1 MNLKESHNWVLIRLT
16 VISILLAVF
25 AYLID
30 NYAWNKEMNPFYTQT
45 MWAVTGMNVVA
56 ILVFL
61 LLSPKTDLQEDDY
74 KNQLLVGKLSRNIY
88 LFSLLM
94 LLTGLLTFSSTAG
107 RVSYLFFLLALV
119 TMPVAHVLY
128 GIWIRKIDNSIIR

>member
-1 MNLKESHNWVLIRLT
+1 MNLKESHNWVIIRLSI
-16 VISILLAVF
+16 ISILLAVF

-30 NYAWNKEMNPFYTQT
+30 NYAWTKEMNPFYTMS
-45 MWAVTGMNVVA
+45 MWSIVGMNIVA
-56 ILVFL
+56 ILAFL
-61 LLSPKTDLQEDDY
+61 ALGPKTDLQEDEY
-74 KNQLLVGKLSRNIY
+74 KNQLFVGKLSRNIY

-119 TMPVAHVLY
+119 TMPIAHITY
-128 GIWIRKIDNSIIR
+128 GIWIRRIGKSN

>member
-1 MNLKESHNWVLIRLT
+1 MNLKESHNWVIIRLT
-16 VISILLAVF
+16 IISILLAVF

-30 NYAWNKEMNPFYTQT
+30 HYAWNKEMNPFYTMS
-45 MWAVTGMNVVA
+45 MWSIVGMNTLS
-56 ILVFL
+56 ILVFFI
-61 LLSPKTDLQEDDY
+61 LSPKSDLQEDDY
-74 KNQLLVGKLSRNIY
+74 KNQLFIGKLSRNIY

-128 GIWIRKIDNSIIR
+128 GIWIRKIELAKTR

>member
-1 MNLKESHNWVLIRLT
+1 MNLKESHNWVIIRLSI
-16 VISILLAVF
+16 ISILLAVF

-30 NYAWNKEMNPFYTQT
+30 NYAWTKEMNPFYTMS
-45 MWAVTGMNVVA
+45 MWSIVGMNIAA
-56 ILVFL
+56 ILAFL
-61 LLSPKTDLQEDDY
+61 ALGPKTDLQEDEY
-74 KNQLLVGKLSRNIY
+74 KNQLFVGKLSRNIY

-119 TMPVAHVLY
+119 TMPVAHISY
-128 GIWIRKIDNSIIR
+128 GIWIRRIGR

>member
-1 MNLKESHNWVLIRLT
+1 MNLKESHNWVIIRLSI
-16 VISILLAVF
+16 ISIMLAVF

-30 NYAWNKEMNPFYTQT
+30 NYAWTKEMNPFYTMS
-45 MWAVTGMNVVA
+45 MWSIVGMNIAA
-56 ILVFL
+56 ILAFL
-61 LLSPKTDLQEDDY
+61 ALGPKTDLQEDEY
-74 KNQLLVGKLSRNIY
+74 KNQLFVGKLSRNIY

-119 TMPVAHVLY
+119 TMPVAHISY
-128 GIWIRKIDNSIIR
+128 GIWIRRIGR

>member
-1 MNLKESHNWVLIRLT
+1 MNLKESHNWVIIRLSI
-16 VISILLAVF
+16 ISILLAVF

-30 NYAWNKEMNPFYTQT
+30 NYAWSKEMNPFYTMS
-45 MWAVTGMNVVA
+45 MWSIVGMNIAA
-56 ILVFL
+56 ILAFL
-61 LLSPKTDLQEDDY
+61 ALGPKTDLQEDEY
-74 KNQLLVGKLSRNIY
+74 KNQLFVGKLSRNIY

-119 TMPVAHVLY
+119 TMPIAHITY
-128 GIWIRKIDNSIIR
+128 GIWIRRIGKSN

>member
-1 MNLKESHNWVLIRLT
+1 MNLKESHNWVIIRLSI
-16 VISILLAVF
+16 ISILLAVF

-30 NYAWNKEMNPFYTQT
+30 NYAWTKEMNPFYTMS
-45 MWAVTGMNVVA
+45 MWSIVGMNIVA
-56 ILVFL
+56 ILAFL
-61 LLSPKTDLQEDDY
+61 ALGPKTDLQEDEY
-74 KNQLLVGKLSRNIY
+74 KNQLFVGKLSRNIY

-119 TMPVAHVLY
+119 TMPVAHISY
-128 GIWIRKIDNSIIR
+128 GIWIRRIGKSN

>member
-1 MNLKESHNWVLIRLT
+1 MNLKESHNWVIIRLSI
-16 VISILLAVF
+16 ISILLAVF

-30 NYAWNKEMNPFYTQT
+30 NYAWSKVMNPFYTMS
-45 MWAVTGMNVVA
+45 MWSIVGMNILA
-56 ILVFL
+56 ILIFL
-61 LLSPKTDLQEDDY
+61 ALTPKTERQEEDY
-74 KNQLLVGKLSRNIY
+74 KNQLFVGKLSRNIY

-119 TMPVAHVLY
+119 TMPVAHISY
-128 GIWIRKIDNSIIR
+128 GIWIRRIGT

>member
-1 MNLKESHNWVLIRLT
+1 MNLKESHNWVIIRLSI
-16 VISILLAVF
+16 ISILLAAF

-30 NYAWNKEMNPFYTQT
+30 NYAWSKEMNPFYTMS
-45 MWAVTGMNVVA
+45 MWSIVGMNIVA
-56 ILVFL
+56 ILAFL
-61 LLSPKTDLQEDDY
+61 ALGPKTDRQEDDY
-74 KNQLLVGKLSRNIY
+74 KNQLFVGKLSRNIY

-119 TMPVAHVLY
+119 TMPVAHISY
-128 GIWIRKIDNSIIR
+128 GIWIRRIGKSN

>member
-1 MNLKESHNWVLIRLT
+1 MNLKESHNWVIIRLSI
-16 VISILLAVF
+16 ISILLAVF

-30 NYAWNKEMNPFYTQT
+30 NYAWTKEMNPFYTMS
-45 MWAVTGMNVVA
+45 MWSIVGMNIAA
-56 ILVFL
+56 ILAFL
-61 LLSPKTDLQEDDY
+61 TLGPKTDLQEDEY
-74 KNQLLVGKLSRNIY
+74 KNQLFVGKLSRNIY

-119 TMPVAHVLY
+119 TMPVAHISY
-128 GIWIRKIDNSIIR
+128 GIWIRRIGKSN

>member
-1 MNLKESHNWVLIRLT
+1 MNLKESHNWVIIRLSI
-16 VISILLAVF
+16 ISILLAVF

-30 NYAWNKEMNPFYTQT
+30 NYAWTKEMNPFYTMS
-45 MWAVTGMNVVA
+45 MWSIVGMNIVA
-56 ILVFL
+56 ILAFL
-61 LLSPKTDLQEDDY
+61 ALGPKTDLQEDEY
-74 KNQLLVGKLSRNIY
+74 KNQLFVGKLSRNIY

-119 TMPVAHVLY
+119 TMPVAHVSY
-128 GIWIRKIDNSIIR
+128 GIWIFKIVNPKD

>member
-1 MNLKESHNWVLIRLT
+1 MNLKESHNWVIIRISI
-16 VISILLAVF
+16 ISILLAVF

-30 NYAWNKEMNPFYTQT
+30 NYAWSKEMNPFYTMS
-45 MWAVTGMNVVA
+45 MWSIVGMNIAA
-56 ILVFL
+56 ILAFL
-61 LLSPKTDLQEDDY
+61 ALGPKTDLQEDEY
-74 KNQLLVGKLSRNIY
+74 KNQLFVGKLSRNIY

-119 TMPVAHVLY
+119 TMPIAHITY
-128 GIWIRKIDNSIIR
+128 GIWIRRIGKSN